1 MSKADQSHARRNPLI
16 GEWIL
21 VSPHRLQRP
30 WQGQVETQ
38 EAERLPEYDPG
49 CYLCPGNSRANDEHN
64 PDYQGAFVFDND
76 FPALTTDSDVG
87 VSTDPLFASRPESG
101 RCRVICYT
109 ERHDLRPA
117 TMSTDDLCAAIHAMI
132 TEFKELDRQDDIG
145 YVQVFENRG
154 AMMGCSNAHPH
165 AQVWATQNLPTEV
178 AKELGAQSDYLAEHG
193 APLLIDYLQAELE
206 EGTRIIFESECFV
219 ALVPYWAT
227 WPYEALILPR
237 RLVEAPHELHED
249 EIASLAVT
257 LKAVL
262 SSYDT
267 LFSTS
272 APYSMGLH
280 ARPSDGVPHPEWQFH
295 IHIYPPLLRSAT
307 VRKHLVGFE
316 MLGMPQ
322 RDLTPEVAA
331 EALRDVIQRQIQ

>member
-1 MSKADQSHARRNPLI
+1 VSWPRHRNPCFRHGPNPVAAGWFAI
-16 GEWIL
+16 
-21 VSPHRLQRP
+21 R
-30 WQGQVETQ
+30 
-38 EAERLPEYDPG
+38 
-49 CYLCPGNSRANDEHN
+49 NDE
-64 PDYQGAFVFDND
+64 F
-76 FPALTTDSDVG
+76 
-87 VSTDPLFASRPESG
+87 ST
-101 RCRVICYT
+101 
-109 ERHDLRPA
+109 
-117 TMSTDDLCAAIHAMI
+117 
-132 TEFKELDRQDDIG
+132 LDQQEDIG

-154 AMMGCSNAHPH
+154 AMMGCSNEHPH
-165 AQVWATQNLPTEV
+165 AQIWATENVPTEA
-178 AKELGAQSDYLAEHG
+178 AKELAAQSDYLAEHG
-193 APLLIDYLQAELE
+193 TPLLTDYLQAELE
-206 EGTRIIFESECFV
+206 EGSRVISESEFFV
-219 ALVPYWAT
+219 AVVPYWAV

-237 RLVEAPHELHED
+237 RLVAAPDQLQED
-249 EIASLAVT
+249 EIAALAET

-262 SSYDT
+262 SSYDL

-331 EALRDVIQRQIQ
+331 EALREAIQRHK

>member
-1 MSKADQSHARRNPLI
+1 MSKADQSHARRNPLT
-16 GEWIL
+16 GEWLL

-38 EAERLPEYDPG
+38 EVEQLPRYDPG

-76 FPALTTDSDVG
+76 FPALTRESELAETSQ
-87 VSTDPLFASRPESG
+87 PLFQARPESG
-101 RCRVICYT
+101 RCRVVCYT
-109 ERHDLRPA
+109 ERHDLRLA
-117 TMSTDDLCAAIHAMI
+117 TMSDSDLRVALEAII
-132 TEFKELDRQDDIG
+132 DEFSTLDQQEDIG

-154 AMMGCSNAHPH
+154 AMMGCSNEHPH
-165 AQVWATQNLPTEV
+165 AQIWATENVPTEA
-178 AKELGAQSDYLAEHG
+178 AKELAAQSDYLAEHG
-193 APLLIDYLQAELE
+193 TPLLTDYLQAELE
-206 EGTRIIFESECFV
+206 EGSRVISESEFFV
-219 ALVPYWAT
+219 AVVPYWAV

-237 RLVEAPHELHED
+237 RLVAAPDQLQED
-249 EIASLAVT
+249 EIAALAET

-262 SSYDT
+262 SSYDL

-331 EALRDVIQRQIQ
+331 EALREAIQRHK

>member
-1 MSKADQSHARRNPLI
+1 VSKADQSHARRNPLTA
-16 GEWIL
+16 EWIL

-38 EAERLPEYDPG
+38 EAERLPEYDAG

-76 FPALTTDSDVG
+76 FPALTTDSDVV

-109 ERHDLRPA
+109 ERHDLRLA
-117 TMSTDDLCAAIHAMI
+117 TMSTDDLCAAIEAMI

-145 YVQVFENRG
+145 YVQIFENRG

-165 AQVWATQNLPTEV
+165 AQVWATQNPPTEV
-178 AKELGAQSDYLAEHG
+178 AKELMAQSDYLTEHG

-206 EGTRIIFESECFV
+206 EGTRIIFESEYFV
-219 ALVPYWAT
+219 AMVPYWAT

-237 RLVEAPHELHED
+237 RLVAAPDELHED

-257 LKAVL
+257 LKTVL

-280 ARPSDGVPHPEWQFH
+280 ARPSDGASHPEWQFH

-331 EALRDVIQRQIQ
+331 ESLREVIQRHKQ